1 MIIGY
6 WRADR
11 YPGKYGRHEKS
22 HSPGIGTVAMCCGW
36 AVAQAQKL

>member
-1 MIIGY
+1 MIIGNGC
-6 WRADR
+6 ADR
-11 YPGKYGRHEKS
+11 HLGKYGRHEKS